1 MHGDVW
7 LYAPPTAWN
16 GDEVVLGPDESHH
29 ATRVLRAEPP
39 DVVTITDGNGLV
51 ARCAL
56 VRTEEEQ
63 VVAEILERRR
73 DPAPVPR
80 VAVYQGAAKGHKND
94 AVVERLAELGV
105 ADLMTFTSRR
115 SVVRWD
121 AGKQARLHERWSALA
136 TGAAKQSKNAY
147 VMSTRGVVE
156 WAVVVRSVESEPLAV
171 ALWES
176 AELPLRTAL
185 VHDARSVALIVG
197 PEGGLER
204 EEAEELADAGAQLVS
219 LGPRILRTEN
229 AGAFAAAAVMYHY
242 GTFG

>member
-7 LYAPPTAWN
+7 LYAPPAAWDDN
-16 GDEVVLGPDESHH
+16 EVVLGPDESHH

-39 DVVTITDGNGLV
+39 DVVTITDGNGLL

-56 VRTEEEQ
+56 ARNEGGR

-80 VAVYQGAAKGHKND
+80 VAVYQGAAKGQKND

-105 ADLMTFTSRR
+105 ADLVTFTSRR

-121 AGKQARLHERWSALA
+121 EGKQARLRERWDAIA
-136 TGAAKQSKNAY
+136 IGAAKQSKNPFT
-147 VMSTRGVVE
+147 MNTRGVITWNE
-156 WAVVVRSVESEPLAV
+156 MLRSVESEPLAV
-171 ALWES
+171 ALWEG
-176 AELPLRTAL
+176 AELPMRTAL
-185 VHDARSVALIVG
+185 VHDARRIALVVG
-197 PEGGLER
+197 PEGGYER
-204 EEAEELADAGAQLVS
+204 EEAEALADAGAQLVS

-229 AGAFAAAAVMYHY
+229 AAASAAAAVMYHY